1 MPEENII
8 QLRYLISENRFR
20 YLAAGEYH
28 IREIYKAVKN
38 HYPNLCEDTYLCRD
52 HCHTAH
58 TDPEWHHVV
67 RSKLQ
72 QFKRKGIV
80 RHGHTRGYWIF
91 NEPIKLSTQKEEL
104 IKLNNEFEAFYKKQ
118 PTIIT
123 SSYEMD
129 TPNQQI
135 EIYKGHFIL
144 QKGVKSINIAGRIY
158 FDWFPIKGVYFEGET
173 SDTNLVITDFISD
186 SDHFKILIDGKVF
199 GETLFINVKFNHRT
213 FIDGTIKGHAVL
225 GDISIPVTSV
235 NFSVPNLREFTGEI
249 VKYKFGNERRTARNR
264 IILENEKYII
274 HIDKSI
280 NYDDKYQLLKKRGGY
295 INLYSG
301 EIINKKGVIKYN
313 DIIIILDSLTTF
325 LTFLNGKRCAPLFIQ
340 GYHDNNIIWTDFT
353 PRHIDQYKDAITWPQ
368 KNSIEGL
375 NDLWNSFVALR
386 KDSRTRDFIDT
397 VIHWYVEA
405 NSNSGYIEGSI
416 LMAQVALEYICN
428 WYIVETKKILVGK
441 DGDNISAANKIRI
454 LLSQINGSSEIPNA
468 FDQLKSLL
476 NTYKDLSD
484 GVGIFVYIRNSIVHS
499 QEDKRNKLA
508 TISNQMKHEAL
519 QLAIWYIELSLLFI
533 LKFKGKYFNRCSGEL
548 WSGDGEIDSPFK

>member
-20 YLAAGEYH
+20 FMGAGEYH
-28 IREIYKAVKN
+28 IREIYEAVKN
-38 HYPNLCEDTYLCRD
+38 QYPHLCDDNYLCSD
-52 HCHTAH
+52 HCRTKH
-58 TDPEWHHVV
+58 TDPEWHHAV

-72 QFKRKGIV
+72 QFKGTGIV
-80 RHGHTRGYWIF
+80 SKGHARSYWVII
-91 NEPIKLSTQKEEL
+91 EPIKLSTQKKEL
-104 IKLNNEFEAFYKKQ
+104 NKFNREFELFYKKQ
-118 PTIIT
+118 PTLIT

-135 EIYKGHFIL
+135 EIYKGHYIL
-144 QKGVKSINIAGRIY
+144 QKDVKSINITGRIY

-186 SDHFKILIDGKVF
+186 SDHFKILINGNVF
-199 GETLFINVKFNHRT
+199 GEALFINFKINHSI
-213 FIDGTIKGHAVL
+213 FIDGTIDGRAVL
-225 GDISIPVTSV
+225 GDVSMPVNSI
-235 NFSVPNLREFTGEI
+235 NFSIPNLREFIGEI
-249 VKYKFGNERRTARNR
+249 VKSEFGNIRRTSRNR

-280 NYDDKYQLLKKRGGY
+280 NYDDKYKLLKKKGGY

-301 EIINKKGVIKYN
+301 EIFNKKGVIKYN
-313 DIIIILDSLTTF
+313 DIIIILDSLSKF
-325 LTFLNGKRCAPLFIQ
+325 LTFINGKRCSPLFIQ
-340 GYHDNNIIWTDFT
+340 GSHNKSNIWTDFT
-353 PRHIDQYKDAITWPQ
+353 PWRIDQYKGTISWPQ

-375 NDLWNSFVALR
+375 NDLWNSFIILR
-386 KDSRTRDFIDT
+386 KDHKTRDFIDS

-416 LMAQVALEYICN
+416 LMAQVALEYIYN

-454 LLSQINGSSEIPNA
+454 LLSQINGSSEIPKA
-468 FDQLKSLL
+468 FNHLRSLL
-476 NTYKDLSD
+476 NTSNDLSD

-499 QEDKRNKLA
+499 HEDKRKKYA
-508 TISNQMKHEAL
+508 TITNQMKHEAL

-548 WSGDGEIDSPFK
+548 WSGDGEVDSPFK